1 MLDNFIFS
9 LNAVLP
15 IFIVVMIGVAL
26 KRFSSLPEGFYS
38 GSEKFVFKVGLP
50 CMLFLDVATS
60 SAQTLSQQ
68 IPLVV
73 FCLLATVVICVLL
86 CIIIPVFVKDKA
98 RAGATVQGIFRSNV
112 AIMGIPL
119 AMSIF
124 GDACG
129 ASIAALV
136 PFVIITFN
144 VLAVLVLTLFSPK
157 EKRKSFGD
165 TLRSIGLGIVKNPLI
180 IGIVLGL
187 PFMFFDIQLPS
198 VAHSVLDGLAGTVTA
213 LSLIS
218 IGAGFSLSHVRA
230 GAANAVIAALGKTVI
245 VPAATV
251 CAGALLGFRSIDLG
265 LILVVFG
272 SPTAVSSYIMAKNM
286 ESDHALAA
294 EILLF
299 STLFSLF
306 TMFLGVFVLKSL
318 NFI

>member
-15 IFIVVMIGVAL
+15 IFIVVLIGVML
-26 KRFSSLPEGFYS
+26 KRFSSLPDAFYS
-38 GSEKFVFKVGLP
+38 GSEKFVFRVGLP
-50 CMLFLDVATS
+50 CMLFLDVATA
-60 SAQTLSQQ
+60 SAETLSRQ
-68 IPLVV
+68 IPLVL
-73 FCLLATVVICVLL
+73 FCVLATVVICALL
-86 CIIIPVFVKDKA
+86 CIAVPVFIRDKA
-98 RAGATVQGIFRSNV
+98 KAGATVQGIFRSNV

-144 VLAVLVLTLFSPK
+144 VLAVLVLTIFSPT
-157 EKRKSFGD
+157 EKRKSAAD
-165 TLRSIGLGIVKNPLI
+165 TVRSIVLGIVKNPLI
-180 IGIVLGL
+180 IGIVLAL
-187 PFMFFDIQLPS
+187 PFMFFEIPLPS
-198 VAHSVLDGLAGTVTA
+198 VAYSVLDGFSGTVTA
-213 LSLIS
+213 LSLVS
-218 IGAGFSLSHVRA
+218 IGAGFDLSHVRA
-230 GAANAVIAALGKTVI
+230 GAGGAIIAALGKTVA
-245 VPAATV
+245 VPAAAV
-251 CAGALLGFRSIDLG
+251 IVGALLGFRSIELG

-286 ESDHALAA
+286 GSDHSLAA